1 MKGKKY
7 DYYRAVIRKAEQI
20 IELETLQEF
29 VHYTN
34 ANHIRQIILAADPE
48 KQSPLFALASKGAL
62 YVCQT
67 TGFNTLE
74 DYQHSTENGFPD
86 AVTFYDA
93 LSKKCNTFDEYEVA
107 IASGITEAA
116 EFDKIKAAG
125 YIEGYLRFDDL
136 RKQDAALPQ
145 MEDMQSARA
154 LFEYASSKSFTDFA
168 HFLKVWQAG
177 FVDPIEHQLAIEKG
191 LNNQRD
197 FETFRKGNF
206 NTLDEF
212 KLAKQNNITTWD
224 ELKQYQD
231 LHYTAYPNCTFDELL
246 LINIASK
253 LENGSKTEF
262 QKLYTFFL
270 KTEEEYKRPSDKG
283 EMKLPAWYS
292 KRLRKEE
299 DVKNFLINNDKVKH
313 FGTFHSAT
321 NIFETIHVKLRKV
334 VVDGSNV
341 AHNSNL
347 KDRKAGKFTAELKN
361 ILILVKKLRDEY
373 HFEDIHVISDFNL
386 IHKVS
391 DKELLKEIKAL
402 CKYSDTPVGIPA
414 DLYLINHVKKHH
426 CLLVTND
433 VFRDWKAADKWVED
447 NIDFYRLKFVLNG
460 NAVMLP
466 YMERFEK

>member
-7 DYYRAVIRKAEQI
+7 DYYHAVIRKAEQI

-29 VHYTN
+29 IHYTN
-34 ANHIRQIILAADPE
+34 ANHIRQIMLAADPE
-48 KQSPLFALASKGAL
+48 KQSPVFLLASKGAL

-67 TGFNTLE
+67 SGFKTLE
-74 DYQHSTENGFPD
+74 DYQNSIENGFPD

-93 LSKKCNTFDEYEVA
+93 QNKKCNTYEEYETA
-107 IASGITEAA
+107 IASGITEVE

-125 YIEGYLRFDDL
+125 YIDGYSRFDNL
-136 RKQDAALPQ
+136 RKPDVLLPQ
-145 MEDMQSARA
+145 MENVQSAKA
-154 LFEYASSKSFTDFA
+154 LFDYASSKSFTDFS

-177 FVDPIEHQLAIEKG
+177 FVDPIEHQLAMEKG

-197 FETFRKGNF
+197 YETFRNGGF
-206 NTLDEF
+206 NTLEEF
-212 KLAKQNNITTWD
+212 KLAKQHNITTCH

-231 LHYTAYPNCTFDELL
+231 LHYTAYANCTFDELL
-246 LINIASK
+246 LVNIISK

-262 QKLYTFFL
+262 QKLYNFFL
-270 KTEEEYKRPSDKG
+270 KTEGEYKRLTDKG
-283 EMKLPAWYS
+283 EMKLPDWYT

-299 DVKNFLINNDKVKH
+299 DVKNFLINNSKVKH
-313 FGTFHSAT
+313 SGTFHAT
-321 NIFETIHVKLRKV
+321 ANTFETIHIKLRQV

-386 IHKVS
+386 IHKVN

-402 CKYSDTPVGIPA
+402 CKYSETPSGTPA

-433 VFRDWKAADKWVED
+433 AFRDWKAADKWTED

-460 NAVMLP
+460 NAVLLP
-466 YMERFEK
+466 YMERFAK